1 MGESGPDWGSRCDN
15 LFEEEMEMSG
25 KIDPEAMEPSTQQV
39 GNFEDRNV
47 VETELGESGGLI
59 PSPDG
64 SESRVTP
71 EGAAVSPNTGLKY

>member
-1 MGESGPDWGSRCDN
+1 
-15 LFEEEMEMSG
+15 
-25 KIDPEAMEPSTQQV
+25 MEPSTQQV

-47 VETELGESGGLI
+47 VVTELGESGGLI